1 MYPGLYSVNL
11 YLSGDTITYNNVHM
25 PLFHFYVMQITRYIF
40 RFRNHLS
47 PSLQQRV
54 TRRLSLVEQELLT
67 LLQHLSPPRFFV
79 GFVFLNV
86 YFSYLCSFVLFSF
99 CFVFCFFV
107 DRCLSFCTFSCCHSI
122 VCPFVLFLVVIL
134 LSVRLLFTTSN
145 YSFRIFKLF
154 LHVIIFFSS

>member
-1 MYPGLYSVNL
+1 
-11 YLSGDTITYNNVHM
+11 M

-67 LLQHLSPPRFFV
+67 LLQHLSPPRLFV

-86 YFSYLCSFVLFSF
+86 YFSFLCSFVLFCF

-122 VCPFVLFLVVIL
+122 VCPFAIYDFQLFLSYLQTFLTCNHIFFIVIL
-134 LSVRLLFTTSN
+134 KNTCEIVMQN
-145 YSFRIFKLF
+145 DK
-154 LHVIIFFSS
+154 IIALC